1 MTASDPARAR
11 ARATRPTS
19 DALRR
24 LLDEAAVVDVM
35 VRYCRG
41 IDLLDLD
48 EYTSCFAETLS
59 VAFPARNG
67 EVRTM

>member
-1 MTASDPARAR
+1 
-11 ARATRPTS
+11 
-19 DALRR
+19 